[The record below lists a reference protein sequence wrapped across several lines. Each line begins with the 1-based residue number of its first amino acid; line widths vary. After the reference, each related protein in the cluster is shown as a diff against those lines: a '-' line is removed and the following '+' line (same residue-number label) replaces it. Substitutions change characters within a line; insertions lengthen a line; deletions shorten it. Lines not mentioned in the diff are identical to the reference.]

1 MPTISDLL
9 PDYRAALKAH
19 GHEDTGIRRY
29 LGNLRSFAKFAGM
42 IQVSRVTAKLI
53 NSFQS
58 VQARDHEPS
67 SLQSSLTSLR
77 SFFAWCIEMEYCEH
91 DPTERIPWAK
101 REETTPRP
109 IHKTVL
115 EGIMQAIETMPDDL
129 TGLQQ
134 WRWKRNRLTIFVL
147 FYTGLRISEAAALLW
162 QDVSLTERT
171 MVIRK
176 GKGGKCR
183 TIRLH
188 TALAEELRLNV
199 GPPEHAILPARPA
212 GYPFKRG
219 DLLAKAVFDRW
230 LKPMG
235 FDVTAHRFR
244 HSFATELVRH
254 GVDLESVRQLMG
266 HASLETT
273 QRYLLMDA
281 EWLQQAVDKLPGSW
295 E

>member
-1 MPTISDLL
+1 
-9 PDYRAALKAH
+9 
-19 GHEDTGIRRY
+19 
-29 LGNLRSFAKFAGM
+29 M

-91 DPTERIPWAK
+91 DPTERFAWIK
-101 REETTPRP
+101 RPVTLPQPVKKPLLEKIMRA
-109 IHKTVL
+109 INVL
-115 EGIMQAIETMPDDL
+115 PDDL

-134 WRWKRNRLTIFVL
+134 WQWKRNRLTVLVL

-162 QDVSLTERT
+162 RDVDLSERT
-171 MVIRK
+171 ITVRK
-176 GKGGKCR
+176 GKRGKAR
-183 TIRLH
+183 TIPMHDVLVQECEP
-188 TALAEELRLNV
+188 LA
-199 GPPEHAILPARPA
+199 GDPEHAVLPARPA

-235 FDVTAHRFR
+235 FNVTAHKFR

-273 QRYLLMDA
+273 QRYLLVDS
-281 EWLQQAVDKLPGSW
+281 EWLQQAVDKLPENW